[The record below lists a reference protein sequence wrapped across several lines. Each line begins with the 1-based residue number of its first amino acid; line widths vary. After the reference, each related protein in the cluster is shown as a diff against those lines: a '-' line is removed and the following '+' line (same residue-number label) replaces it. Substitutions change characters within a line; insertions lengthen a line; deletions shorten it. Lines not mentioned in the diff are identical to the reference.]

1 MTLTLDLTLELE
13 NQLRQEAAREGLDET
28 GYVLKALK
36 ERFLA
41 LRARASQPETELLAR
56 INEGLPE
63 VTWRRY
69 RELVAKRQAEELTP
83 EQHAELM
90 ALTHRIEET
99 HARRLEALG
108 ELSRL
113 RGTSLETLMQEL
125 GIKFPPDA

>member
-36 ERFLA
+36 ERFRA
-41 LRARASQPETELLAR
+41 LRTRASQPETELLAR

-63 VTWRRY
+63 ETWGRY
-69 RELVAKRQAEELTP
+69 RELVAKRRAEELTP

-90 ALTHRIEET
+90 ALTHQIEET

-108 ELSRL
+108 ELARL